1 MNCTEFE
8 SRLPEVID
16 DGVELP
22 AEMRAHMESCAACRG
37 LVLDLRTIQSEAARL
52 APIAPGRDLW
62 SGISDRIVAPV
73 VPLAGTA
80 MRGGLRR
87 PSWATVGIAAAA
99 LIVVTSSVT
108 YRMARPTT
116 TVAPVPATVAARPD
130 SPSVDSQSTPAPKVR
145 LASNVPVAEYD
156 RQIASLRAVLDS
168 GRGRLDPATLAIL
181 ERNLGMID
189 SAIAQCRGALTKDP
203 ASQFL
208 FESLNTAYQSKVRL
222 LRVAANATKG

>member
-16 DGVELP
+16 DAVDLP
-22 AEMRAHMESCAACRG
+22 AEMRAHMESCASCRG
-37 LVLDLRTIQSEAARL
+37 LFLDLRTIQSEATRL
-52 APIAPGRDLW
+52 SPIAPGRDLW
-62 SGISDRIVAPV
+62 SGIADRIEAPV
-73 VPLAGTA
+73 VPLAGTTTR
-80 MRGGLRR
+80 MRLRR
-87 PSWATVGIAAAA
+87 PSWTAAGIAAAA
-99 LIVVTSSVT
+99 LIVVTASVT
-108 YRMARPTT
+108 YRMARRPTT
-116 TVAPVPATVAARPD
+116 AVAPVSTVAASPV
-130 SPSVDSQSTPAPKVR
+130 SPSVDSQPIPAPKVR

-181 ERNLGMID
+181 ERNLRMID
-189 SAIAQCRGALTKDP
+189 SAIAQCRGALASDP

-208 FESLNTAYQSKVRL
+208 FESLNKAYQSKVRL